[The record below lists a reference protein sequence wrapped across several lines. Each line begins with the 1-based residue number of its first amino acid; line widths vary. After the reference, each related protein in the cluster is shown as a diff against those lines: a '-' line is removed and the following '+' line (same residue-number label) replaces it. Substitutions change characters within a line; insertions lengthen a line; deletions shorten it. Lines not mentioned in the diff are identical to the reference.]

1 MCLTEKLYLI
11 ANNLGDLNNKGK
23 VKAITANERGY
34 ARILDINRGLSL
46 LLYHTLDHRL
56 TMNLLITNAAMNRYR
71 INCGH
76 AVQTFL
82 KFHRQN
88 FEENETPQETQ
99 WINNLDEKDKRTIY
113 SIDLTKLAVDEC
125 IENISAIKR
134 AFLDQTWS
142 KPNKL

>member
-1 MCLTEKLYLI
+1 MYLTENMYLI
-11 ANNLGDLNNKGK
+11 ANNLGDLNNKGE

-46 LLYHTLDHRL
+46 IVYHTLDHRL
-56 TMNLLITNAAMNRYR
+56 TMNLLITQGAMDSYPM
-71 INCGH
+71 NCEH

-82 KFHRQN
+82 KFHGQN
-88 FEENETPQETQ
+88 FKENETPQETQ
-99 WINNLDEKDKRTIY
+99 WINNLDEKDQRTIY